1 MADRAGTGAPAE
13 LCRTVYPELVREAR
27 AIARQHGYAIG
38 VHGSL
43 LYDLDLM
50 AMPWSDECS
59 PENDLANAL
68 LKLSG
73 CLHRDAGDL
82 MPGGRISYTLT
93 FHDRL
98 HIDLS
103 IMPPQTQEPEKD

>member
-1 MADRAGTGAPAE
+1 MVDRAGTGAPAE
-13 LCRTVYPELVREAR
+13 LCRTVYPELVGEAR

-50 AMPWSDECS
+50 AMPWGTLCSSPDQLADALKEGMSRCLSRDEGEIR
-59 PENDLANAL
+59 PW
-68 LKLSG
+68 
-73 CLHRDAGDL
+73 
-82 MPGGRISYTLT
+82 GRVAYTLT

-98 HIDLS
+98 HVDLS
-103 IMPPQTQEPEKD
+103 IMTPPV